1 MNVKVFIDSNVF
13 LYTFTDKEPLKQ
25 NIAKTL
31 VLAGR
36 HTISVQVVNEVS
48 NNLLKKLGLVNADVQ
63 DFVDDCYNRY
73 QIENLSQAVFG
84 KAASLRERYRFS
96 YYDSII
102 VSSALLSDCQVLY
115 SEDMQHN
122 LLVDN
127 QLTILDPFA

>member
-25 NIAKTL
+25 NIAKAL

-63 DFVDDCYNRY
+63 DFVDDCYSRY